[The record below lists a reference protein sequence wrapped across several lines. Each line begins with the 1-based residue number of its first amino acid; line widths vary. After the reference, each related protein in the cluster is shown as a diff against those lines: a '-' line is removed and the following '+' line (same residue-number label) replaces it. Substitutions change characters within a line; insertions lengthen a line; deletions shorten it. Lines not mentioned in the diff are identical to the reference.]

1 MNWLSKF
8 FHKINPFKGKPVY
21 VKYPMG
27 SNIITSDQEKLI
39 AKNRKLLLDNQVPIN
54 KIRFVFSPTFTYD
67 VDKNIINP
75 KYDVMLP
82 VDVNGKLVKDA
93 PVVEVNKP
101 HTMVLVGVSSYY
113 AIDNFAFIKTMLK
126 NSKKGLVI
134 FLEDGIF
141 LEYGTHDDYGV
152 DTEVL
157 RIANLDDAVEY
168 MKSQDLL

>member
-27 SNIITSDQEKLI
+27 NKNPTPDQEKLI

-75 KYDVMLP
+75 NYDVMLP

-101 HTMVLVGVSSYY
+101 NTMVLVGV
-113 AIDNFAFIKTMLK
+113 DNYRVDDNYMFIKTMLK
-126 NSKKGLVI
+126 NCKKGLVI
-134 FLEDGIF
+134 FLEDGVF
-141 LEYGTHDDYGV
+141 LENGTHDDYGV
-152 DTEVL
+152 DTDVI